1 MRLIY
6 PIVILLLLVSAGA
19 AQLAPDKEKFD
30 VVLHPGDVEERTLKV
45 TNVGD
50 APISEITGTQMS
62 GNAKD
67 FIFLSMPEGKTLQPQ
82 EDAEIKV
89 YFAIPPETK
98 PGSYT
103 GFIYLLDSTPPSMP
117 IRIEF
122 DLNIVGQESY
132 ALGMTINDAKSAL
145 ISAKADDIAQFDLAI
160 KNLGVFRDVASIDTS
175 PLPEGWTVTL
185 QEGDKELSLPYDL
198 PLDPGITHPMKLNIQ
213 TSKPGKQ
220 GNITVTAVSL
230 GNRSKNVSVDATVDF
245 GMAVRGYTTD
255 IEIPDRM
262 VANKTY
268 KGSFSIML
276 EVKERV
282 LVGLATPPELMVI
295 PLAQVVDVTP
305 DNPGVANF
313 TMLASKPGDYPIVF
327 KLVDSNGI
335 PMPEEL
341 TSIKVLPPEG
351 VAVLTGD
358 DFLHSTVASLC
369 TPDNKTVAI
378 VTVPPGNLGEK
389 DRELLQDFAEV
400 VILGNQSIV
409 SKDAENALD
418 GIEIKRIQGESI
430 CEECWL
436 FTAEMWQNGT
446 SEVVLSSPK
455 PVDIFRAYQ
464 VAKMGGL
471 PLVVCEGNITEAAK
485 SAIDELTKRNVTL
498 SKALTVGVIGEE
510 TARALQ
516 EAGVSME
523 EVTQ

>member
-6 PIVILLLLVSAGA
+6 PIVILLLLAGVGA

-30 VVLHPGDVEERTLKV
+30 IALHPGDVEERTLKV

-67 FIFLSMPEGKTLQPQ
+67 FIFLGMPEEKKIQPQ

-103 GFIYLLDSTPPSMP
+103 GFIYLLESPPPSMP

-122 DLNIVGQESY
+122 NLDIVGQESY
-132 ALGMTINDAKSAL
+132 ALGMTINDAKTAS
-145 ISAKADDIAQFDLAI
+145 ISAKADDIAQFDLGI
-160 KNLGVFRDVASIDTS
+160 KNLGTFRDVASIDTS

-185 QEGDKELSLPYDL
+185 EEGDKELSLPYDV
-198 PLDPGITHPMKLNIQ
+198 PLDPGVTHLMKLDIQ
-213 TSKPGKQ
+213 TSKPGKK
-220 GNITVTAVSL
+220 GNVTITAVSL
-230 GNRSKNVSVDATVDF
+230 GNRSKNVSVDAIVDF
-245 GMAVRGYTTD
+245 GMAVRGYTTN

-268 KGSFSIML
+268 EGSFTIGL
-276 EVKERV
+276 EVKEKV

-295 PLAQVVDVTP
+295 PLAQIVDVTP
-305 DNPGVANF
+305 DSPGVANF
-313 TMLASKPGDYPIVF
+313 TMLASKPGAYPIVF

-341 TSIKVLPPEG
+341 TSVRVLPPEG

-358 DFLHSTVASLC
+358 DFLYSTVASLC
-369 TPDNKTVAI
+369 TPDNETVAI
-378 VTVPPGNLGEK
+378 VTVPPGNLREK
-389 DRELLQDFAEV
+389 DRELLQDFAKV

-409 SKDAENALD
+409 SGDAEKALD
-418 GIEIKRIQGESI
+418 GIEIKRIQGENL
-430 CEECWL
+430 CEESWR

-446 SEVVLSSPK
+446 SEVVLSSPET
-455 PVDIFRAYQ
+455 VDIFKAYQ
-464 VAKMGGL
+464 VAKLGNL
-471 PLVVCEGNITEAAK
+471 PLVVCEGNVTQAAK
-485 SAIDELTKRNVTL
+485 SAIVELTKRNVNLT
-498 SKALTVGVIGEE
+498 KALAVGTIGEE
-510 TARALQ
+510 SARALQ